1 MIVKAIMNQF
11 EAQADKWWDENG
23 PFDLLHKM
31 NPIRLRYIRENLDF
45 LQGKKTIDIG
55 CGGGILTIP
64 MCRMGMEVT
73 GLDSGKKNIDIAETK
88 SKAAELD
95 IRYYATNLE
104 DISNLPEHKEKYDVV
119 TCMEVLE
126 HVNDYKL
133 FLVHLCKL
141 LKPGGNL
148 FLSTINRTIQSYLGA
163 IVGAEYILN
172 LVPRGT
178 HEWMKFLKPSEISD
192 VVTTCDL
199 ELDDIQGIKLDL
211 IKREWQNSENVS
223 INYMMCFK
231 KLHLSFS
238 KL

>member
-1 MIVKAIMNQF
+1 
-11 EAQADKWWDENG
+11 
-23 PFDLLHKM
+23 M
-31 NPIRLRYIRENLDF
+31 NPIRLRYIKEHLDQ

-64 MCRMGMEVT
+64 MSRMGMDVT
-73 GLDSGKKNIDIAETK
+73 GLDSGKKNIEVAEAK

-95 IRYYATNLE
+95 IKYYATALE
-104 DISNLPEHKEKYDVV
+104 DISSLPEHKECYDIV

-133 FLVHLCKL
+133 FLIHLCKL

-148 FLSTINRTIQSYLGA
+148 FLSTINRTMKSYFGA

-178 HEWMKFLKPSEISD
+178 HEWAKFLKPSEISD
-192 VVTTCDL
+192 VLTACDL
-199 ELDDIQGIKLDL
+199 TLIDIQGMKLDI
-211 IKREWQNSENVS
+211 IKREWQVSEDVS

-231 KLHLSFS
+231 KPNIELSQ
-238 KL
+238 L